1 MCEKALGLWSTK
13 MEENMKDFGNMVN
26 EKDLALSIFKTAMN
40 FMETFRMESLK
51 AKAYTFGA
59 MVIFMKEDS

>member
-1 MCEKALGLWSTK
+1 
-13 MEENMKDFGNMVN
+13 
-26 EKDLALSIFKTAMN
+26 MN

-59 MVIFMKEDS
+59 MVIFMKEDSQEVEKRGQGTGDQRMNSMLDSGEQGNQTDMGF